1 MAKTNFDYLINIDK
15 DLFEIITDA
24 EKLYRDEYFEQAI
37 VQTRRYAEN
46 ICRSLLGDRV
56 IPDATFDDC
65 LATLQDLYTKN
76 IRQREMI
83 NDLYFLKA
91 QGNAS
96 AHGKKVK
103 QDGNIALDCIKRA
116 FELGIN
122 FALLSGANKD
132 IEKLEFSEEILV
144 LGNKKKKNSLKEKFI
159 AKKKKAKKNNQLYK
173 KKKEQAKQ
181 YVYPSMIDNPKSAL
195 KMNFIGGLI
204 LFLTIAFYIYINFF
218 AK

>member
-1 MAKTNFDYLINIDK
+1 MSNFDFLKDIDSDIYK
-15 DLFEIITDA
+15 IVCDA

-37 VQTRRYAEN
+37 IQTRRFAEN
-46 ICRSLLGDRV
+46 VCKTLLGDRV
-56 IPDATFDDC
+56 IPDSTFDEC
-65 LATLQDLYTKN
+65 LSTLQDLYTKN

-96 AHGKKVK
+96 AHGKTVK
-103 QDGNIALDCIKRA
+103 QDGNIALDCLKRA

-122 FALLSGANKD
+122 YAVVSGADKSV
-132 IEKLEFSEEILV
+132 EKLEFSEEVLI
-144 LGNKKKKNSLKEKFI
+144 LGNKKKKNSLKEKYL
-159 AKKKKAKKNNQLYK
+159 AKKKTEKKNNQLYK

-181 YVYPSMIDNPKSAL
+181 YVYPSMIDNPKNAL
-195 KMNFIGGLI
+195 KMNFIGAIVLI
-204 LFLTIAFYIYINFF
+204 AALLFYIYITFF